1 MYHTP
6 YLIDMI
12 TSGSMIIPDL
22 KVNVSDQFIV
32 PEQRY
37 HQFVPGSPK
46 GHVTVF
52 GKNYNVRYSKVKQ
65 LLTSHIMH
73 INIVHEKL
81 FDDHIR
87 ILDIYMIE
95 HLFVICKEF

>member
-52 GKNYNVRYSKVKQ
+52 GKTASI
-65 LLTSHIMH
+65 H
-73 INIVHEKL
+73 VHTL
-81 FDDHIR
+81 S
-87 ILDIYMIE
+87 
-95 HLFVICKEF
+95 KEFTNNKYLI

>member
-52 GKNYNVRYSKVKQ
+52 GMDS
-65 LLTSHIMH
+65 
-73 INIVHEKL
+73 
-81 FDDHIR
+81 
-87 ILDIYMIE
+87 
-95 HLFVICKEF
+95 